1 LDHYDI
7 HVSVLFIPLSSDR
20 LRDNE
25 CRDYLAQLVEFIGG
39 AHIEIKNDI
48 RLLPA
53 FSDAS
58 ASALLLRRITDVA
71 SFELWRTRL

>member
-7 HVSVLFIPLSSDR
+7 HVGVLVIPLGSDR

-25 CRDYLAQLVEFIGG
+25 YRNYLAQLVESIGG

-48 RLLPA
+48 RLSA

-58 ASALLLRRITDVA
+58 ASALLLRRITKVA